1 MWGGDGT
8 IAQEDVLMDTHG
20 VLTKLRE
27 LKPTITA
34 RYKVREISLFGSFV
48 REEQSISSDIDLLA
62 EFEDNADLFD
72 FIGLALYLEEIFQ
85 CQVDVVPKQALREE
99 LRESVLNQAVTV

>member
-1 MWGGDGT
+1 MDS
-8 IAQEDVLMDTHG
+8 QE

-48 REEQSISSDIDLLA
+48 REEQGVSSDIDLFA

-72 FIGLALYLEEIFQ
+72 LIGLALYLEEILQ
-85 CQVDVVPKQALREE
+85 RPVDVVPKQALRAE
-99 LRESVLNQAVTV
+99 LRESVLHQAVTI